1 MNIADPAALTVALVV
16 ALAIAVAVALHQRRR
31 VSTTEHL
38 YRAAHRAEAAALEE
52 CARLRQAIDSVP
64 AGLVL
69 LDRDERV
76 VLASAGYGETC
87 PGLAGAVTPGAR
99 FPELARSREGAVRQ
113 HRVANGP
120 WEETL
125 GDGRVLLVD

>member
-1 MNIADPAALTVALVV
+1 MNIADPAALTIALAV
-16 ALAIAVAVALHQRRR
+16 ALAVAIALAIRLRRR
-31 VSTTEHL
+31 ISTVERL
-38 YRAAHRAEAAALEE
+38 YRTARQAEATALEE

-87 PGLAGAVTPGAR
+87 PGLAGVVTPGAR
-99 FPELARSREGAVRQ
+99 FPELARSREGAVR
-113 HRVANGP
+113 HLRAENGP

-125 GDGRVLLVD
+125 GDGTMSSS